1 MVSPPQPPAQS
12 LALVKCLQMGSA
24 GWRTETRPAP
34 QQCVQPL
41 QEADS
46 AVVHCFSEWQRPEVS
61 VQQKLW
67 PETKKNSRVNSE
79 CPGDVNMEKRTKQDK
94 KKKKKN
100 LYATAMD
107 SLLLISWLPVCC
119 PLTRFCS
126 WEKQLPL
133 EEHRPGER
141 ERHGATLMESILRG
155 KGQPWR
161 AKDPPSFLCTPPPL
175 YPILFTF

>member
-24 GWRTETRPAP
+24 VWRTETRPAP

-67 PETKKNSRVNSE
+67 PETKKNSQVNSE

-94 KKKKKN
+94 KEKKKKTSMQQQWT
-100 LYATAMD
+100 LI
-107 SLLLISWLPVCC
+107 ISWLPGGC
-119 PLTRFCS
+119 PLTWFCS
-126 WEKQLPL
+126 WGKQLPL

-141 ERHGATLMESILRG
+141 ARHGATLMESILRG

-161 AKDPPSFLCTPPPL
+161 AKDPPSFLCAPPL